1 MGDIFLM
8 ISYSSPA
15 RVVGSPDYFLSRLPI
30 SFAQVPVHDTVHD
43 KLGSFV
49 DGVPSLA
56 NSSKVEDDLA
66 QDIYFGSNSAT

>member
-1 MGDIFLM
+1 M

-15 RVVGSPDYFLSRLPI
+15 LVIGLPAYILSRPPI

-43 KLGSFV
+43 ELGSFV

-56 NSSKVEDDLA
+56 YSSKVEDDLA
-66 QDIYFGSNSAT
+66 QEIYFGSNSAT